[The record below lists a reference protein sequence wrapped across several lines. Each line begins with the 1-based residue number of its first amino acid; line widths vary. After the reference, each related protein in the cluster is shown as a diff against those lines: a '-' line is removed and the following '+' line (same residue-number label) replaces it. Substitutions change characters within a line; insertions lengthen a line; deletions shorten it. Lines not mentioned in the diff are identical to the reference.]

1 MDALRIE
8 RLAWA
13 GIFAAVVAVV
23 VTTVLAPDPTG
34 LLPLGVALGT
44 FAVVA
49 PLAAWFAL
57 DSISPEAEA
66 GDQTVQYLVF
76 FGVALG
82 GRLALGALGIGGPVG
97 GIVPLAVG
105 WLVATQAKGLNP
117 RRWTGGSRA

>member
-23 VTTVLAPDPTG
+23 ATTVVAPDPTG
-34 LLPLGVALGT
+34 LLPIGVALGT

-57 DSISPEAEA
+57 DSVSPDAEA

-76 FGVALG
+76 FGIALG
-82 GRLALGALGIGGPVG
+82 GRLALGALGVGGPVG

-105 WLVATQAKGLNP
+105 WLVATQARGLNP
-117 RRWTGGSRA
+117 RRWNGSETA